1 MKHGG
6 DLAEAIRRYG
16 VPDDDWLDLSTG
28 INAESYPFRPPHQA
42 SWSALPQMAALKG
55 LLAAARRSYGAPDDA
70 PILAAPGT
78 QILIQLLPLVRPV
91 RRVAIVGQ
99 TYSEHSACWQQHGA
113 EVVFTEQLECPD
125 GAEILVVVNP
135 NNPDGRIWA
144 PDRLQICRAEM
155 AARGGLLIVDEA
167 FADIAPEVSLAAQ
180 AGADGLIILRSFGK
194 FFGLAG
200 IRLGFALG
208 HTDILSKLDS
218 LLGPWAVSGIALE
231 IGCQALDDLVWQQ
244 GARARCYQVS
254 ANLDDLLGGAGFQIV
269 GGTALFRLVS
279 HPEAH
284 AIHDYLA
291 KRGIWVRSFDDPP
304 HWLRFGLPGD
314 DAAFKRLSTALDE
327 CPY

>member
-6 DLAEAIRRYG
+6 DLAEAIKRYG

-28 INAESYPFRPPHQA
+28 INAESYPFRPPRQE

-78 QILIQLLPLVRPV
+78 QILIQLLPLVRPAK
-91 RRVAIVGQ
+91 RVAIVGQ

-113 EVVFTEQLECPD
+113 RVIFTERLECPD

-135 NNPDGRIWA
+135 NNPTGRIWA
-144 PDRLQICRAEM
+144 PDRLQTCREEM

-167 FADIAPEVSLAAQ
+167 FADIAPEVSLSTQ
-180 AGADGLIILRSFGK
+180 AGAEGLIILRSFGK

-200 IRLGFALG
+200 IRLGFSLG
-208 HTDILSKLDS
+208 QADILSKLDS
-218 LLGPWAVSGIALE
+218 LLGPWAVSGIALD
-231 IGCQALDDLVWQQ
+231 IGCQALDDFGWQQ
-244 GARARCYQVS
+244 GARTRCYQVS
-254 ANLDDLLGGAGFQIV
+254 ANLDDLLGGAGFQII

-291 KRGIWVRSFDDPP
+291 NRGIWVRSFDHPRD
-304 HWLRFGLPGD
+304 WLRFGLPGD